1 MMIAEESKVFY
12 IHGLYGSKSSRKF
25 KEIVSK
31 YPEAVCLEWKYNDN
45 IAEFIQ
51 HSTEIVLKENQKV
64 TLIGSSAGGNLAWQI
79 QQELK
84 NLGKEVDLILI
95 NPLVETT
102 HLYENNMPVVFSKY
116 IKPFD
121 VLFNTKVLIG
131 LQDEVINPHQNK
143 GFFELY
149 NYNNSDKVEIITVDD
164 DHRISK
170 FNILNN

>member
-1 MMIAEESKVFY
+1 MIDSGSKIFY
-12 IHGLYGSKSSRKF
+12 VHGLYGSKSSRKF
-25 KEIVSK
+25 KEIVNK

-51 HSTEIVLKENQKV
+51 HSTEIVFKENQKV

-116 IKPFD
+116 IKSFD
-121 VLFNTKVLIG
+121 QIFNTKVIIG
-131 LQDEVINPHQNK
+131 LQDEIINPHQNK

-149 NYNNSDKVEIITVDD
+149 DYNHPNQLEIIAIDD
-164 DHRISK
+164 DHRISN
-170 FNILNN
+170 FNQIIA